1 MKTRPLGGKADVHQ
15 LRALTRGPFC
25 PVVFTSTR
33 LVFRSVPEMT
43 GDPKEGKLR
52 CCRCLPSRR
61 DGWLCLAPGFYE
73 GPVTAQA

>member
-25 PVVFTSTR
+25 PVDFTSTR

-43 GDPKEGKLR
+43 GTPKKEAPM
-52 CCRCLPSRR
+52 LPLPALQAGRLALPRSR
-61 DGWLCLAPGFYE
+61 GYE